1 MIRSL
6 VRALG
11 LGTLAVLVTL
21 ALSVRSASAHARAT
35 INVGELETGSIIYKV
50 SGTTPGR
57 GAPPVTPTTVTPT
70 SQAPRRA
77 ATFTASTCGPRRMT
91 ASGSGGP
98 TLYLPGP
105 ATLCATS
112 TAITANPKTTPS
124 VSPAGLA
131 ASVWSNKGTNLLPS
145 PHPYIA
151 PGEALAGLPGYLEV
165 RAPLTASFSDPTR
178 LGTLVVHAR
187 AVVYVHWGDGTP
199 TTGPYHSPGAPWP
212 NGTITHY
219 WDYDGTYRITVS
231 EDWSATWS
239 LAGASGTLGG
249 LQTYGTIDNF
259 HVGQLESVRN
269 Y

>member
-1 MIRSL
+1 MYASL
-6 VRALG
+6 ISAFL
-11 LGTLAVLVTL
+11 LLA
-21 ALSVRSASAHARAT
+21 AAT
-35 INVGELETGSIIYKV
+35 PSSSNTTVVEGPFGGSIIYKV

-57 GAPPVTPTTVTPT
+57 GAPPVTPPTVTPT
-70 SQAPRRA
+70 TQAPRRA

-98 TLYLPGP
+98 TLYLPGA
-105 ATLCATS
+105 ATLCASS
-112 TAITANPKTTPS
+112 TAITTNPKTTPS

-131 ASVWSNKGTNLLPS
+131 ARVWSNQGTNLLPS

-165 RAPLTASFSDPTR
+165 RAPLTATFSDPTR

-187 AVVYVHWGDGTP
+187 AVVYVNWGDSTP

-249 LQTYGTIDNF
+249 LQTYGTINNF